1 MGGGGGISSIPTIGG
16 GGASVK
22 PQNDY
27 LSMIGDNKNRQPR
40 MRMGGNA
47 PAAEEK
53 PKPKP
58 KPIGIMDGLD
68 ELENL

>member
-1 MGGGGGISSIPTIGG
+1 MGAGGMGKGLSGHQESIGT
-16 GGASVK
+16 VK

-47 PAAEEK
+47 PVVEEK